1 MSKQTF
7 FVFLLQNEANRRE
20 YTGYYFLTVE
30 IKDQNFI
37 INGRKFLIN
46 PLEMIQKRMKTLQK
60 IATNRGDDYTSGC
73 LLNYPYFI
81 GNHKLIAID
90 LSKQQ
95 EFDANPNAMQQNN
108 FTGNLGHV
116 EVEWMV
122 FNFKEIKETILNFL
136 QGATRV
142 LQALVINLKHNNKF
156 ILV

>member
-1 MSKQTF
+1 M
-7 FVFLLQNEANRRE
+7 
-20 YTGYYFLTVE
+20 
-30 IKDQNFI
+30 
-37 INGRKFLIN
+37 IN
-46 PLEMIQKRMKTLQK
+46 PLEMMQKRMKTLQK